1 MKTDWLLAKTYCRA
15 HPAEAARAVER
26 LLLEQI
32 REICVEIDPE
42 VVAPVLAAMDHRV
55 AGEVLA
61 DLESER
67 LEAIEEALPLDR
79 ACLLFRRMPVETRT
93 RALARLPSAR
103 AATIQRLM
111 RYREGSAGALA
122 DPSVFAFATD
132 VAVADAVA
140 EVRRAGQPLHHYLYV
155 VDRAQVL
162 VGVVSLRELLA
173 APETVAIGSIARRE
187 IATLNAAADLQAI
200 LAHPSWGD
208 LNRLPVVDEKGRF
221 VGVLRHGTV
230 RRIEAE
236 VMGAQRGQSVVDVM
250 LEFGELSWRAG
261 GGLIGELANAMTG
274 AHVDGS
280 AHVGED
286 HD

>member
-26 LLLEQI
+26 LSPDRV
-32 REICVEIDPE
+32 REICVEVEPA
-42 VVAPVLAAMDHRV
+42 VVAPVLAAMDHGV
-55 AGEVLA
+55 AGAALA
-61 DLESER
+61 ELGSDR
-67 LEAIEEALPLDR
+67 LEAIEEALPLDL
-79 ACLLFRRMPVETRT
+79 ACLLFRRMPTETRT
-93 RALARLPSAR
+93 RALARLPAAR
-103 AATIQRLM
+103 AAEIRRRL
-111 RYREGSAGALA
+111 RYRERSAGALA
-122 DPSVFAFATD
+122 DPSVLAFATD

-140 EVRRAGQPLHHYLYV
+140 EVRRAGQQLHHHLFV

-173 APETVAIGSIARRE
+173 APETVTIGSIARRE
-187 IATLNAAADLQAI
+187 IAKLNATADLQAI
-200 LAHPSWGD
+200 LAHPSWTD
-208 LNRLPVVDEKGRF
+208 LHTLPVVDEKGRF
-221 VGVLRHGTV
+221 VGVLRHATL

-236 VMGAQRGQSVVDVM
+236 VAGAQRGQSVVDVM

-274 AHVDGS
+274 APVDGS
-280 AHVGED
+280 AHLGED